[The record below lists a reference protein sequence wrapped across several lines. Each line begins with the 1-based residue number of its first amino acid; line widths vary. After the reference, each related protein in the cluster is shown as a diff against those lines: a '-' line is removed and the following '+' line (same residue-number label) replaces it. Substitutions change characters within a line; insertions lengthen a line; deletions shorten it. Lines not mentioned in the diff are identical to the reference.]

1 MKEAADCQINFQID
15 VERNSKEQVDS
26 NCYCVRLRKTLK
38 LASSITGFRLP
49 KTMLAAVDSFCAK
62 QDVTRSQIFRR
73 SIVEYLKTPNAPTTA
88 EHEPA

>member
-38 LASSITGFRLP
+38 LSRSNYRL
-49 KTMLAAVDSFCAK
+49 S
-62 QDVTRSQIFRR
+62 
-73 SIVEYLKTPNAPTTA
+73 TTKDDA
-88 EHEPA
+88 RGS